1 MSTRRRVIAALVG
14 VVIGL
19 GVVGGVLA
27 LTRDGDDVDGTFVL
41 DQPGVYSEP
50 VTTIDQSGKPLP
62 DVRLSDAA
70 GQPVAL
76 QSFVGRPLVVNIWY
90 STCVPCAR
98 ELRDFAD
105 VSRELGDAVQFV
117 GVDPVDDAAKM
128 QEFADARGV
137 EYPLLMDSDGELV
150 TKADVT
156 AFPTTLFVSP
166 DGEIVHQTNAI
177 EADDLRQA
185 IDEYLTG
192 A

>member
-1 MSTRRRVIAALVG
+1 MRRRQIAAVVG

-19 GVVGGVLA
+19 AIVGGALA

-41 DQPGVYSEP
+41 DQPGIYGEP
-50 VTTIDQSGKPLP
+50 VTTIDQSGKQLP
-62 DVRLSDAA
+62 DAQLSDAG

-76 QSFVGRPLVVNIWY
+76 RSMLGKPLVINIWY
-90 STCVPCAR
+90 SSCVPCAR

-105 VSRELGDAVQFV
+105 VSREVGTSVQFV
-117 GVDPVDDAAKM
+117 GVNPVDDAAKM

-137 EYPLLMDSDGELV
+137 DYPLLLDRSGDLL
-150 TKADVT
+150 TKAGVA

-166 DGEIVHQTNAI
+166 DGEIVHQTSAI

-185 IDEYLTG
+185 IQEYLV
-192 A
+192 